1 VSPAL
6 EQLASVNARGAVLLG
21 ATLTCDAHGPRP
33 VRLVSH
39 LHADHLHGLAA
50 SLRECEAVL
59 ATPLTKALLGAL
71 RGRRKAARLQALPYG
86 QLFRRGAETVELFP
100 AGHVAGS
107 AQALLTTAEGVRIA
121 YTGDLKSPPAP
132 VLRAEVLVTEATYGD
147 PAHVRPFR
155 DEVEGLFLQ
164 LVRERLAHGPVCVAG
179 YHGKLQEIAGLLH
192 GGGITAPILAPER
205 VFEAL
210 AICRE
215 QGLALGTV
223 LRLGSPEALAAGAGP
238 FIRLRH
244 AAVPGATAEP
254 TRILL
259 SGWQFDQP
267 VKRTAE
273 GIYRVALSDHSDFT
287 ELLAY
292 VQASGAR
299 LVIADGFRARAAGV
313 FAAEV
318 ERRLGVRALAQP
330 EREP

>member
-1 VSPAL
+1 M
-6 EQLASVNARGAVLLG
+6 
-21 ATLTCDAHGPRP
+21 
-33 VRLVSH
+33 
-39 LHADHLHGLAA
+39 
-50 SLRECEAVL
+50 
-59 ATPLTKALLGAL
+59 
-71 RGRRKAARLQALPYG
+71 
-86 QLFRRGAETVELFP
+86 ELFP

-107 AQALLTTAEGVRIA
+107 AQALLTTDGGLRIA

-132 VLRAEVLVTEATYGD
+132 VLRADVLVTEATYGD

-164 LVRERLAHGPVCVAG
+164 LVRERLAYGSVCVAG

-192 GGGITAPILAPER
+192 SGGITAPILAPER

-210 AICRE
+210 EICRE

-223 LRLGSPEALAAGAGP
+223 LRQGSTEALSAGAGP

-244 AAVPGATAEP
+244 TAVPGPTAEP

-299 LVIADGFRARAAGV
+299 LVIADGFRARAAGA